1 MTKKRNNSQRKS
13 GVRSAAAAGTA
24 SLGKGRRILYTIA
37 ALLALVGLADATY
50 LTASHLAGETVT
62 CFGVAGCSD
71 VLGSSY
77 AKVGPVPLAA
87 FGVLAYLL
95 AFGAAIC
102 AGFGMARAHTV
113 LLVAV
118 GAMFLTT
125 LWLLYVQAFV
135 LHAFCSYCLLS
146 AALTF
151 ALAGIAIVV
160 PPPNRAK

>member
-1 MTKKRNNSQRKS
+1 MAKKRRNSQAAETS
-13 GVRSAAAAGTA
+13 GAG
-24 SLGKGRRILYTIA
+24 GKLPVIVYTIA
-37 ALLALVGLADATY
+37 AILTLIGLADATY

-62 CFGVAGCSD
+62 CVGTAGCSD

-77 AKVGPVPLAA
+77 AKIGPVPLAG
-87 FGVLAYLL
+87 FGVVAYFAAFCAAVLA
-95 AFGAAIC
+95 AFQ
-102 AGFGMARAHTV
+102 FRRARTV
-113 LLVAV
+113 LMICV

-151 ALAGIAIVV
+151 ALAGVV
-160 PPPNRAK
+160 VVAPPSARA